1 MIRARVVSL
10 VVGTLTVGLL
20 AGCGDKY
27 GGRVEVAGTVKLK
40 GQPLKAGILMFEP
53 VGGQGTSATASIIDG
68 NYKLPRESGLKP
80 GKYLIR
86 VTSGDG
92 KTPANLN
99 PDEPPGPGGKGT
111 NIVSKELVPP
121 EWNVRSKQE
130 REVTSDNP
138 NKLVLFVPPA
148 TCGAGFI
155 RCPHFAR
162 PRLFSVRRV
171 PCARTSVEGS
181 R

>member
-10 VVGTLTVGLL
+10 VVGTLTLGLL

-40 GQPLKAGILMFEP
+40 GQPLKAGIVMFEP
-53 VGGQGTSATASIIDG
+53 VGTQGTAATASITDG

-92 KTPANLN
+92 KTPANLDPN
-99 PDEPPGPGGKGT
+99 EPPGPGGKGT
-111 NIVSKELVPP
+111 NIVSKELVPAD
-121 EWNVRSKQE
+121 WNVKSKQE
-130 REVTSDNP
+130 REVTSENP
-138 NKLVLFVPPA
+138 NKIDLD
-148 TCGAGFI
+148 I
-155 RCPHFAR
+155 
-162 PRLFSVRRV
+162 S
-171 PCARTSVEGS
+171 
-181 R
+181 